1 VQASRGSWKFAA
13 RTALRKSGGL
23 HLARW
28 MKRKQLRILMYH
40 RFPDAAG
47 LERQCRHLAKCYRV
61 ISLSEA
67 AEALRAGREL
77 AANSLVVTVD
87 DGYRDVYQVAWPIFA
102 ASRIPA
108 MVYVVTGFLSGEL
121 WLWTDQ
127 VQYAFENARS
137 KAVRIELPGSE
148 PWEFAL
154 RSEGERR
161 AAELKI
167 MEALKLVSNEERLR
181 ALGRLAELLEVEI
194 PDEPPPGF
202 EPLRWS
208 EVREMAR
215 GGLEFGAH
223 TRRHPVLSRVSSAAE
238 LADEIAGSKHCL
250 EELLG
255 SPVRHFCYPNGLRR
269 DISAEAVEMVRQAG
283 YETAVTTEAG
293 VNGPGDDLLRLRR
306 IGVDPG
312 YEPEYFQQCAAA
324 FRV

>member
-1 VQASRGSWKFAA
+1 MKGSWKSAA
-13 RTALRKSGGL
+13 RAAFCKSGGL

-28 MKRKQLRILMYH
+28 MKRKHLRILMYH

-87 DGYRDVYQVAWPIFA
+87 DGYRDVYEIAWPIFIA
-102 ASRIPA
+102 YRIPA

-127 VQYAFENARS
+127 VRYAFENARRNE
-137 KAVRIELPGSE
+137 VRIEMPGSE
-148 PWEFAL
+148 AWQFAL
-154 RSEGERR
+154 QSNEERQ
-161 AAELKI
+161 AAGWKVV
-167 MEALKLVSNEERLR
+167 EALKLVSNEERLR
-181 ALGRLAELLEVEI
+181 AVGRLPELLEVKI
-194 PDEPPPGF
+194 PDEPPRGC

-208 EVREMAR
+208 EVREMAQ
-215 GGLEFGAH
+215 GGIEFGAH

-238 LADEIAGSKHCL
+238 LAEEIAGSKRCL
-250 EELLG
+250 EETLRA
-255 SPVRHFCYPNGLRR
+255 PVRHFCYPNGARR
-269 DISAEAVEMVRQAG
+269 DISAEAVEMVQQAG

-293 VNGPGDDLLRLRR
+293 ANGPGDDLLRLRR

-312 YEPEYFQQCAAA
+312 YELEYFQQCAAA

>member
-1 VQASRGSWKFAA
+1 MKGIWKSAA
-13 RTALRKSGGL
+13 RTAFSKSGGL
-23 HLARW
+23 DLVRW
-28 MKRKQLRILMYH
+28 IKRKQVRILMYH

-47 LERQCRHLAKCYRV
+47 LERQCRHLAKCYRL

-67 AEALRAGREL
+67 AEALRAGREM

-87 DGYRDVYQVAWPIFA
+87 DGYRDVYEIAWPVFA
-102 ASRIPA
+102 AYRIPA

-127 VQYAFENARS
+127 VRYAFGNARR
-137 KAVRIELPGSE
+137 KQVRMELPGSE
-148 PWEFAL
+148 AWEFAL
-154 RSEGERR
+154 QSEETRH
-161 AAELKI
+161 AAARKI
-167 MEALKLVSNEERLR
+167 VEALKLVSNEERLQVVE
-181 ALGRLAELLEVEI
+181 RLPELLEVEI
-194 PDEPPPGF
+194 PNEPPRGC

-208 EVREMAR
+208 DVREMAQ
-215 GGLEFGAH
+215 GGIEFGAH

-238 LADEIAGSKHCL
+238 LADEIAGSKRCV
-250 EELLG
+250 EEALG
-255 SPVRHFCYPNGLRR
+255 APVRHFCYPNGARP

-283 YETAVTTEAG
+283 YETAVTTESG
-293 VNGPGDDLLRLRR
+293 VNAPGDDLLRLRR